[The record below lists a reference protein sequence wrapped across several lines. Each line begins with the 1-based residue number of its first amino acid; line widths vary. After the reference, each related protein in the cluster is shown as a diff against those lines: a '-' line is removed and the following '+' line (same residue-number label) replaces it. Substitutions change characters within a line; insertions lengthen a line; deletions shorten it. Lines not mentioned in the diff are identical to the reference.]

1 MKAIKILAACA
12 LFGASASV
20 AYSIPSEINYQ
31 AALFDENG
39 DPVSGNKT
47 MSVRIYDE
55 SVDGNL
61 LYEENM
67 GTVEVVQGVYS
78 FQMGSEGE
86 QLQWI
91 SNEILASTDGS
102 QNVYTG
108 TAANVPDENMLS
120 ITDGFYAWSE
130 WGGSSDPAFNVNYS
144 SGNITITYAAAP
156 PAGRNIVLNYS
167 TRQLGSIFTI
177 ADTTGEYHLAVVID
191 GVEQSTRTRILTVP
205 FAVKSKTSED
215 SQLIGRELRLLI
227 GELQEAGLLKNIFVE
242 GGTLPEE
249 SQLAGQGVSSYFI
262 AKREVTWGE
271 WQKVRAF
278 AVQNGYDLD
287 GIGQGAGED
296 HPVTHVN
303 WYDVVKWCNAKSE
316 MEGLIPVYRTLD
328 DTYVIYKAGEFGDT
342 GSFSIIID
350 KSSNGYRLPTEVEWE
365 WAARGGVKS
374 QGFIYS
380 GSNDANA
387 VAWTS
392 ENSSGTRLVG
402 TKSPNELGIFDM
414 SGNVVEWVGDLKFTP
429 KHRVR
434 GGGFFYPANRS
445 GVAYRD
451 YLHNPTPRYMDWGF
465 RIARNYSD

>member
-67 GTVEVVQGVYS
+67 GIVEVVQGVYS

-102 QNVYTG
+102 QNAFTG
-108 TAANVPDENMLS
+108 TTANVPDENMLS

-205 FAVKSKTSED
+205 FAVKAKTSED
-215 SQLIGRELRLLI
+215 SQIIAQELLLLRA
-227 GELQEAGLLKNIFVE
+227 ELQEAGVLSSILVE
-242 GGTLPEE
+242 GGTLPESSE
-249 SQLAGQGVSSYFI
+249 LSGTEVSSFFI
-262 AKREVTWGE
+262 GRNEVTWGH
-271 WQKVRAF
+271 WQKVRDV
-278 AVQNGYDLD
+278 AVNNGYDL
-287 GIGQGAGED
+287 AGVGNGSSD
-296 HPVTHVN
+296 NHPVTNVN
-303 WYDVVKWCNAKSE
+303 WYDAVKWCNAKSE
-316 MEGLIPVYRTLD
+316 MDGLTPVYLVNGD
-328 DTYVIYKAGEFGDT
+328 FFSIYKTGEIVPT
-342 GSFSIIID
+342 ID
-350 KSSNGYRLPTEVEWE
+350 STANGYRLPTEAEWE

-374 QGFIYS
+374 QGYTYS
-380 GSNDANA
+380 GSNDVDE
-387 VAWTS
+387 VAWHQG
-392 ENSSGTRLVG
+392 NSGMVAHAVG
-402 TKSPNELGIFDM
+402 TKLANELGIFDM
-414 SGNVVEWVGDLKFTP
+414 SGNIREWCWDETVGG
-429 KHRVR
+429 RRMR
-434 GGGFFYPANRS
+434 GGSWPWPTFDMT
-445 GVAYRD
+445 VAFRGGQSTEARIGSD
-451 YLHNPTPRYMDWGF
+451 GF
-465 RIARNYSD
+465 RLARSLGN

>member
-39 DPVSGNKT
+39 NPVSGNKT

-61 LYEENM
+61 LYQENL

-102 QNVYTG
+102 QNIYSG
-108 TAANVPDENMLS
+108 TAENVPDENMLS

-130 WGGSSDPAFNVNYS
+130 WSGSSNPAFNVNYS

-177 ADTTGEYHLAVVID
+177 ADTTGEYHLAITID
-191 GVEQSTRTRILTVP
+191 GVEQSTRTRVLTVP
-205 FAVKSKTSED
+205 FAVKAKVSED
-215 SQLIGRELRLLI
+215 AQIIARELLLLRAD
-227 GELQEAGLLKNIFVE
+227 LQDAGVLNTILVE
-242 GGTLPEE
+242 GGTLPEASE
-249 SQLAGQGVSSYFI
+249 LSGTEVSSFFI
-262 AKREVTWGE
+262 GRHEVTWGH
-271 WQKVRAF
+271 WQKVRDW
-278 AVQNGYDLD
+278 AVNHGYDL
-287 GIGQGAGED
+287 AGVGSGTSAN
-296 HPVTHVN
+296 HPVTHVS
-303 WYDVVKWCNAKSE
+303 WYDAAKWCNAKSE
-316 MEGLIPVYRTLD
+316 MDGVGPVYLVND
-328 DTYVIYKAGEFGDT
+328 ESYVIYKAGDIAPT
-342 GSFSIIID
+342 ID
-350 KSSNGYRLPTEVEWE
+350 STAPGYRLPTEAEWE

-374 QGFIYS
+374 QGYTYS
-380 GSNDANA
+380 GSNDVNA
-387 VAWTS
+387 VAWYYCGETKA
-392 ENSSGTRLVG
+392 VG
-402 TKSPNELGIFDM
+402 TKAANELGIYDM
-414 SGNVVEWVGDLKFTP
+414 SGNIYEWCEDVVDTTY
-429 KHRVR
+429 RRAR
-434 GGGFFYPANRS
+434 GGDWSLTESYCAVDFRS
-445 GVAYRD
+445 LCNSDDRSPG
-451 YLHNPTPRYMDWGF
+451 MGF
-465 RIARNYSD
+465 RLARSLGTNPGFSGF

>member
-39 DPVSGNKT
+39 NPVSGNKT

-61 LYEENM
+61 LYQENM

-78 FQMGSEGE
+78 FQAGSEGE

-102 QNVYTG
+102 QNIYTG
-108 TAANVPDENMLS
+108 TASYVPDENMLS
-120 ITDGFYAWSE
+120 ITDGFYVWSE

-205 FAVKSKTSED
+205 FAVKAKVSED
-215 SQLIGRELRLLI
+215 AQIIAKELLLLRA
-227 GELQEAGLLKNIFVE
+227 ELQEAGVLSSILVE
-242 GGTLPEE
+242 GGTLPEASE
-249 SQLAGQGVSSYFI
+249 LSGTEVSPFYI
-262 AKREVTWGE
+262 GRDEVTWGH
-271 WQKVRAF
+271 WQKVRDWA
-278 AVQNGYDLD
+278 AANGYNL
-287 GIGQGAGED
+287 AGVGSGTSD
-296 HPVTHVN
+296 SHPVANVS
-303 WYDVVKWCNAKSE
+303 WFDAVKWCNAKSE
-316 MEGLIPVYRTLD
+316 MDGLTPVYLVND
-328 DTYVIYKAGEFGDT
+328 DSSSVYKTGEIVPT
-342 GSFSIIID
+342 ID
-350 KSSNGYRLPTEVEWE
+350 SSANGYRLPTEAEWE

-374 QGFIYS
+374 KGYTYS
-380 GSNDANA
+380 GSNVIDD
-387 VAWTS
+387 VAWYS
-392 ENSSGTRLVG
+392 VNSSGGTKAVG
-402 TKSPNELGIFDM
+402 TKQENELGLNDM
-414 SGNVVEWVGDLKFTP
+414 SGNVWEWCNDSVSSY
-429 KHRVR
+429 RRIR
-434 GGGFFYPANRS
+434 GGSLEDHEGYCT
-445 GVAYRD
+445 VAYRGNV
-451 YLHNPTPRYMDWGF
+451 NPFDSNGRMGF
-465 RIARNYSD
+465 RLARSLGN

>member
-12 LFGASASV
+12 LVGASASV

-102 QNVYTG
+102 KKIYSG
-108 TAANVPDENMLS
+108 TAENVPDENMLS

-130 WGGSSDPAFNVNYS
+130 WSGSSNPAFNVNYS

-167 TRQLGSIFTI
+167 TRQVGSIFTI
-177 ADTTGEYHLAVVID
+177 ADITGEYHLAVVID

-205 FAVKSKTSED
+205 FAVKAKTSED
-215 SQLIGRELRLLI
+215 SQIIARELLLLRA
-227 GELQEAGLLKNIFVE
+227 ELQEAGVLSSILVE
-242 GGTLPEE
+242 GGTLPAG
-249 SQLAGQGVSSYFI
+249 SGLAGAEVSSFFI
-262 AKREVTWGE
+262 ARDEVTWGHWKE
-271 WQKVRAF
+271 VRDWA
-278 AVQNGYDLD
+278 AANGYNL
-287 GIGQGAGED
+287 AGLGSGTFD
-296 HPVTHVN
+296 NRPVTNVS
-303 WYDVVKWCNAKSE
+303 WYDAVKWCNAKSE
-316 MEGLIPVYRTLD
+316 MDGLTPVYHVNDNATS
-328 DTYVIYKAGEFGDT
+328 IYKTGEIVPT
-342 GSFSIIID
+342 ID
-350 KSSNGYRLPTEVEWE
+350 STANGYRLPTEAEWE

-374 QGFIYS
+374 KGYTYS
-380 GSNDANA
+380 GSNTLSE
-387 VAWTS
+387 VAWYYD
-392 ENSSGTRLVG
+392 NSSGGTKEVG
-402 TKSPNELGIFDM
+402 TLLENELGLNDM
-414 SGNVVEWVGDLKFTP
+414 SGNVWEWCWDLHGASYRRF
-429 KHRVR
+429 R
-434 GGGFFYPANRS
+434 GGSWQDWADRCRVNN
-445 GVAYRD
+445 RD
-451 YLHNPTPRYMDWGF
+451 YDHSPSVRYYSVGF
-465 RIARNYSD
+465 RLARSLGN